1 MGSANGKNAYARMK
15 RAYISPAEMSADV
28 ETSSKRKKNVNEGEV
43 SFYAVLEQKGHLQM
57 AHAEMSGGEG
67 ISSEQYVE
75 LIEEISSEQYVEL
88 IEEISSE
95 QYVELIEE
103 ISSEQYVELIEE
115 VSSEWRV
122 GMCVDQ
128 KTLRE
133 RRAAMCVDQR
143 TSSKWKYVHHYI
155 LSTDM
160 LTKELCAV
168 HYLLDDAREHH
179 KHPRWMIS
187 K

>member
-75 LIEEISSEQYVEL
+75 LIEEILSEQYVEP
-88 IEEISSE
+88 
-95 QYVELIEE
+95 IEE

>member
-75 LIEEISSEQYVEL
+75 LIEEISSEQYVEP
-88 IEEISSE
+88 
-95 QYVELIEE
+95 IEE

>member
-75 LIEEISSEQYVEL
+75 LIEEISSEQYVEP
-88 IEEISSE
+88 
-95 QYVELIEE
+95 IEE

-115 VSSEWRV
+115 VSSEWCV

-133 RRAAMCVDQR
+133 RCAAMCVDQR

>member
-1 MGSANGKNAYARMK
+1 MGSANGENAYVRTK
-15 RAYISPAEMSADV
+15 RAYISLAEMSADV
-28 ETSSKRKKNVNEGEV
+28 ETSSERKKNVNEGEV
-43 SFYAVLEQKGHLQM
+43 SFYYAVLEQKGHLQM
-57 AHAEMSGGEG
+57 AHVEMSADEG

-75 LIEEISSEQYVEL
+75 LIEEIL
-88 IEEISSE
+88 
-95 QYVELIEE
+95 
-103 ISSEQYVELIEE
+103 
-115 VSSEWRV
+115 SEWRV

-128 KTLRE
+128 KTSRE
-133 RRAAMCVDQR
+133 RRVAMCVDQR

-168 HYLLDDAREHH
+168 HSLLDDAREHH

>member
-1 MGSANGKNAYARMK
+1 MK

-67 ISSEQYVE
+67 ISSEQY
-75 LIEEISSEQYVEL
+75 I
-88 IEEISSE
+88 
-95 QYVELIEE
+95 ELIEE

-122 GMCVDQ
+122 GMCIDQ

>member
-57 AHAEMSGGEG
+57 AHAEMSGGKG
-67 ISSEQYVE
+67 ISSEQY
-75 LIEEISSEQYVEL
+75 I
-88 IEEISSE
+88 
-95 QYVELIEE
+95 ELIEE

>member
-1 MGSANGKNAYARMK
+1 MGSANGENAYVRTK
-15 RAYISPAEMSADV
+15 RAYISLAEMSADV
-28 ETSSKRKKNVNEGEV
+28 ETSSERKKNVNEGEV
-43 SFYAVLEQKGHLQM
+43 SFYYAVLEQKGHLQM
-57 AHAEMSGGEG
+57 AHVEMSADEG

-75 LIEEISSEQYVEL
+75 LIEEISSE
-88 IEEISSE
+88 
-95 QYVELIEE
+95 
-103 ISSEQYVELIEE
+103 
-115 VSSEWRV
+115 WRV

-128 KTLRE
+128 KTSRE
-133 RRAAMCVDQR
+133 RRVAMCVDQR

-168 HYLLDDAREHH
+168 HSLLDDAREHH
-179 KHPRWMIS
+179 KHPRWMIN